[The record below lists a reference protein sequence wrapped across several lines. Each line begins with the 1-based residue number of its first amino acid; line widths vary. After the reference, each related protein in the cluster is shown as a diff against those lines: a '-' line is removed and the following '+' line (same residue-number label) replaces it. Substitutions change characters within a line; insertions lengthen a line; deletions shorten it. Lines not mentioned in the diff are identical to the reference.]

1 MTQNMK
7 DLMRQAQKMQAAL
20 ADAQKAL
27 ETVEVTGAS
36 GGGLVQVT
44 MTARMQV
51 RRVTLDPSL
60 LGEDRDMLE
69 DLLAAAMND
78 ALRRAEAAAQE
89 RMGGLMGNLRIP
101 GLS

>member
-27 ETVEVTGAS
+27 ETVEVTGAA

-44 MTARMQV
+44 MTARMLV

-60 LGEDRDMLE
+60 LAEDRDMLE
-69 DLLAAAMND
+69 DLLAAAVND